1 MVLFSIIWLTVWIWV
16 RNLSFS
22 RFAWLVEPIKPSPL
36 NRMKPESRNWLTSGQ
51 AAQMCAVTPATI
63 LNWIRTGKLEGVRTP
78 GGHFRIKL
86 EKLQPLMGEGQPH
99 NLSLKRPPQEAPLR
113 CWEYLGEAGTV
124 RDECLSCV
132 VYRVRA
138 SFCFQIATLGIDS
151 DQARRVCP
159 TSCDDCAY
167 YRRVTGLPTNVLI
180 VSSDQELK
188 ERLEGQGGEG
198 IVLRFATNAYEAS
211 AAVESFLPA
220 FAVVDLE
227 TTAARENGLLE
238 SLCRDPRLPGLKTV
252 VAVRQG
258 RSKRRGGLNGSPFVA
273 GRLEKP
279 FDLGE
284 IQAVIDSFPVECI

>member
-1 MVLFSIIWLTVWIWV
+1 
-16 RNLSFS
+16 LSHTRETNTHTF
-22 RFAWLVEPIKPSPL
+22 
-36 NRMKPESRNWLTSGQ
+36 
-51 AAQMCAVTPATI
+51 
-63 LNWIRTGKLEGVRTP
+63 
-78 GGHFRIKL
+78 
-86 EKLQPLMGEGQPH
+86 
-99 NLSLKRPPQEAPLR
+99 
-113 CWEYLGEAGTV
+113 
-124 RDECLSCV
+124 V
-132 VYRVRA
+132 VYVHYL
-138 SFCFQIATLGIDS
+138 ATRGHT
-151 DQARRVCP
+151 QCP
-159 TSCDDCAY
+159 IHHCCTQGVDHGGS
-167 YRRVTGLPTNVLI
+167 
-180 VSSDQELK
+180 K
-188 ERLEGQGGEG
+188 EGQGGEG